1 MTSLFRRRKGECNN
15 FRDALN
21 EVAGAAT
28 IQELL
33 ADASP
38 QQRAHAAACE
48 DCRKASEELLAT
60 RLLLSALAPQ
70 MDVPRPWFASR
81 VMSAIAARGTESIR
95 LAAAW
100 TVVPKLALRLAWVSA
115 VAILVASTWL
125 YQKPV
130 TSPTGQTGA
139 DPSAETLFETPSQ
152 QANQDDVLVSMVEKD
167 Q

>member
-1 MTSLFRRRKGECNN
+1 MISLFRRHKRECNN
-15 FRDALN
+15 FRDALS

-48 DCRKASEELLAT
+48 DCRKALEEFLAT
-60 RLLLSALAPQ
+60 RVLLSALQPQ

-81 VMSAIAARGTESIR
+81 VMSAIAARGSESSR
-95 LAAAW
+95 LATAW
-100 TVVPKLALRLAWVSA
+100 TAVPKLASRLAWISA

-130 TSPTGQTGA
+130 TSMGQSGA

>member
-1 MTSLFRRRKGECNN
+1 MISLYGRRKGECNN
-15 FRDALN
+15 FRDALG

-28 IQELL
+28 VQELL
-33 ADASP
+33 ADASS

-48 DCRKASEELLAT
+48 DCHKALEELLAT
-60 RLLLSALAPQ
+60 RLLLSALPPQ
-70 MDVPRPWFASR
+70 RDVPRPWFASR
-81 VMSAIAARGTESIR
+81 VMSAIAARGSESIR
-95 LAAAW
+95 LATAW
-100 TVVPKLALRLAWVSA
+100 TVVPKLASRLAWVSA

-130 TSPTGQTGA
+130 TSPAGQSVA

-152 QANQDDVLVSMVEKD
+152 PANQDDVLVSMVEKG

>member
-1 MTSLFRRRKGECNN
+1 MTSLFRRHKRECNN

-21 EVAGAAT
+21 EVTGAAT

-48 DCRKASEELLAT
+48 DCREALEELLAA

-70 MDVPRPWFASR
+70 RDVPRPWFAAR

-95 LAAAW
+95 LATAW
-100 TVVPKLALRLAWVSA
+100 TVVPKLASRLAWVSA
-115 VAILVASTWL
+115 VAILVAGTWL
-125 YQKPV
+125 YRKPV
-130 TSPTGQTGA
+130 SASPSQPGTEA
-139 DPSAETLFETPSQ
+139 SVESIFETAPPPH
-152 QANQDDVLVSMVEKD
+152 QDDVFLSTVEKN

>member
-1 MTSLFRRRKGECNN
+1 MISLFRRYKRECNN

-33 ADASP
+33 AGASP

-70 MDVPRPWFASR
+70 MDVPRPWFAAR
-81 VMSAIAARGTESIR
+81 VMSAIAARGTASIR
-95 LAAAW
+95 LATAW
-100 TVVPKLALRLAWVSA
+100 TVVPKLASRLAWVSA
-115 VAILVASTWL
+115 VAILVAGTWL
-125 YQKPV
+125 YRKPV
-130 TSPTGQTGA
+130 SSSPSQTGTEA
-139 DPSAETLFETPSQ
+139 SVESIFETAPPPH
-152 QANQDDVLVSMVEKD
+152 QDDVFLSTVEKN

>member
-1 MTSLFRRRKGECNN
+1 MTSLFRRHKGECNN

-28 IQELL
+28 IPELL
-33 ADASP
+33 AGASP

-48 DCRKASEELLAT
+48 DCREALEELLAA

-70 MDVPRPWFASR
+70 RDVPRPWFASR

-95 LAAAW
+95 LATAW
-100 TVVPKLALRLAWVSA
+100 TVVPKLASRLAWVSA
-115 VAILVASTWL
+115 VAILVAGTWL
-125 YQKPV
+125 YRKPV
-130 TSPTGQTGA
+130 SASPSQSGTEA
-139 DPSAETLFETPSQ
+139 SVESIFETAPPPH
-152 QANQDDVLVSMVEKD
+152 QDDVFLSTVEKN

>member
-1 MTSLFRRRKGECNN
+1 MTSLFRRRKRECNN
-15 FRDALN
+15 FRDALD

-38 QQRAHAAACE
+38 LLRAHAAACE

-70 MDVPRPWFASR
+70 RDVPRPWFASR

-95 LAAAW
+95 LATAW
-100 TVVPKLALRLAWVSA
+100 TVVPKLASRLAWVSA
-115 VAILVASTWL
+115 LAILVASTWL
-125 YQKPV
+125 YRKPV
-130 TSPTGQTGA
+130 SASPSQTA
-139 DPSAETLFETPSQ
+139 TEASVESIFETAPPPQ
-152 QANQDDVLVSMVEKD
+152 QDDVFLSTVEKN

>member
-1 MTSLFRRRKGECNN
+1 MTSLFRRHKRECNN

-28 IQELL
+28 IPELL
-33 ADASP
+33 AGASP

-48 DCRKASEELLAT
+48 DCREALEELLAT

-70 MDVPRPWFASR
+70 RDVPRPWFASR

-95 LAAAW
+95 LATAW
-100 TVVPKLALRLAWVSA
+100 TVVPKLASRLAWVSA
-115 VAILVASTWL
+115 VAILVAGTWL
-125 YQKPV
+125 YRKPV
-130 TSPTGQTGA
+130 SASPSPTGTEA
-139 DPSAETLFETPSQ
+139 SVESIFETAPPPH
-152 QANQDDVLVSMVEKD
+152 QDDVFLSTVEKN

>member
-1 MTSLFRRRKGECNN
+1 MISLFGRRKGECND
-15 FRDALN
+15 FKDALS
-21 EVAGAAT
+21 EVASAAT

-38 QQRAHAAACE
+38 QQRAHATACD
-48 DCRKASEELLAT
+48 DCRKALEELLAT
-60 RLLLSALAPQ
+60 RLLLSALPPQ
-70 MDVPRPWFASR
+70 GHVPRPWFASR
-81 VMSAIAARGTESIR
+81 VMSVIAARGSESSR
-95 LAAAW
+95 LATAW
-100 TVVPKLALRLAWVSA
+100 TVVPKLASRLAWASA

-130 TSPTGQTGA
+130 TSMGQSGA

-152 QANQDDVLVSMVEKD
+152 QTNQDDVLVSMVEKN

>member
-1 MTSLFRRRKGECNN
+1 MISLFRWHKPECNN

-21 EVAGAAT
+21 EVARAAT

-60 RLLLSALAPQ
+60 RLLLNALPPQ
-70 MDVPRPWFASR
+70 MDVPRPWFAAR

-95 LAAAW
+95 LATAW
-100 TVVPKLALRLAWVSA
+100 TVVPKLASRLAWVSA
-115 VAILVASTWL
+115 VAILVAGTWL
-125 YQKPV
+125 YRKPV
-130 TSPTGQTGA
+130 SSSPSQTGTEA
-139 DPSAETLFETPSQ
+139 SVESIFETGPPP
-152 QANQDDVLVSMVEKD
+152 NQDDVFLSTVEKN